1 MLKNI
6 NNLKDLFVK
15 YKAVI
20 RFIVL
25 FFGTY
30 LILSAAYSFYLKAS
44 VDSAYFPDFITNLV
58 AKQSAAVLETFG
70 YTTDQFDYHKGG
82 GVILT
87 IEKAYSV
94 NVVEGCNA
102 VSVII
107 LFISFIIAFAKDF
120 KKTFLF
126 LLAGIALIY
135 VVNIIRISLLT
146 IALYKFPE
154 YQELLHGV
162 LFPAVIYGMVLIL
175 WIVWVRNIN
184 TPASDE

>member
-1 MLKNI
+1 M
-6 NNLKDLFVK
+6 KDLFVK
-15 YKAVI
+15 YKSVI

-44 VDSAYFPDFITNLV
+44 VNSDYYPDFITNLV

-70 YTTDQFDYHKGG
+70 YPTEQVDYYRGE
-82 GVILT
+82 GVLLT

-102 VSVII
+102 ISVII

-126 LLAGIALIY
+126 ILAGMALIY
-135 VVNIIRISLLT
+135 VVNILRISLLT
-146 IALYKFPE
+146 VAMYKFPE
-154 YQELLHGV
+154 HQELLHGV

-175 WIVWVRNIN
+175 WIVWVRNVN
-184 TPASDE
+184 TSTDDE